1 MFIKQ
6 VFKQKLMK
14 NVITQH
20 TEMHFCRPNF
30 KNIDEPKYKGPCWDK
45 DITKLALQMKK
56 MQLLL
61 YYPLERLLFKLFC

>member
-1 MFIKQ
+1 
-6 VFKQKLMK
+6 
-14 NVITQH
+14 
-20 TEMHFCRPNF
+20 MHFCRPNF
-30 KNIDEPKYKGPCWDK
+30 KNIDEPMYKGPCWDK

>member
-1 MFIKQ
+1 
-6 VFKQKLMK
+6 
-14 NVITQH
+14 
-20 TEMHFCRPNF
+20 MHFCRPNF